1 MIVRFFIQKN
11 AGLDDY
17 LMLAA
22 LVGTSYLYLMN
33 VKTDVLTIKP
43 DTYVRSRRVF
53 RLCHRATRLQPP
65 HLGRTASNNNK
76 TAQSKHFSHTITL
89 ASLLTSLNQMTMAIA
104 ALYIYGATLIKLS
117 VLTFDRRLGVNK
129 VTPKFLLAVRFA
141 IFMVLFYCVVWTVLC
156 FRQCTP
162 FKAYWEQFNI
172 PWRLEGHPFSCLD
185 EGANTLSNTVFST
198 ICDFIAFLLPLSLL
212 WRLQI
217 SKKQKMALGGVFS
230 VGLLV
235 CVVGIV
241 RIVYITRLYY
251 FTYDATWEA
260 YHVYGATAFELLL
273 ATICASA
280 AALKIFFRGLRGRE
294 ISGGDNNNS
303 SGDSNSNS
311 KPDGKAKSTSRAR
324 SKPLFDEEAAGDNMQ
339 MEELE
344 DKNGAKVRQMEED
357 GGYENEMKRSS
368 TNTSSPSGE
377 YEGLDYGDGGYGSR
391 ASRSPLRRGEKE
403 QFGVMRG
410 LV

>member
-1 MIVRFFIQKN
+1 
-11 AGLDDY
+11 
-17 LMLAA
+17 
-22 LVGTSYLYLMN
+22 MN
-33 VKTDVLTIKP
+33 
-43 DTYVRSRRVF
+43 
-53 RLCHRATRLQPP
+53 
-65 HLGRTASNNNK
+65 
-76 TAQSKHFSHTITL
+76 
-89 ASLLTSLNQMTMAIA
+89 MAIA

-141 IFMVLFYCVVWTVLC
+141 IFMVLFYCLVWTVLC

-162 FKAYWEQFNI
+162 FEAYWEQFNI
-172 PWRLEGHPFSCLD
+172 PWRLEGHPFTCLD

-198 ICDFIAFLLPLSLL
+198 LCDFIAFLLPLSLL

-217 SKKQKMALGGVFS
+217 SKKQKLALGGVFS

-280 AALKIFFRGLRGRE
+280 PALKIFFRGLRGRD
-294 ISGGDNNNS
+294 IGGEGNNNNNS
-303 SGDSNSNS
+303 SGNSNSNSNS
-311 KPDGKAKSTSRAR
+311 KPDSKLKSASRAR
-324 SKPLFDEEAAGDNMQ
+324 SRPLFDEEAAGGKEL
-339 MEELE
+339 EELE
-344 DKNGAKVRQMEED
+344 MDKNGAKVRQMEED
-357 GGYENEMKRSS
+357 IVWNEMKRSS
-368 TNTSSPSGE
+368 TNTSSPTSPSGE
-377 YEGLDYGDGGYGSR
+377 YERLDYADADGGHGSR

-403 QFGVMRG
+403 TIGAMRG